1 VRSVVVIPAYDEG
14 RTIRELVRR
23 ALAHCSEVAVVDDGS
38 SDGTA
43 DALAGLPVT
52 LLRHDSNRGK
62 GAALA
67 TGFEWALAN
76 GADAIVTLDGD
87 GQHRPEDIPRL
98 LAAAEMHPDRLVIG
112 ARLFG
117 REAYPRARN
126 FANNFADFWV
136 AWAAGH
142 PVADSQSGQ
151 RVYPA
156 RLLQEVT
163 QLRKRASG
171 FTFESEVVICAAQ
184 HGFMTV
190 SVPIEAIHCASGRQ
204 SHFRPTRDITRIVAM
219 IAGYLLRA
227 GMKPRGLWRSLRD
240 PPCIVDDSNT
250 LARRV
255 GATHECV
262 AELNPARP
270 AMRSSSQDRPMAL
283 GSEGNGPTCRP

>member
-1 VRSVVVIPAYDEG
+1 
-14 RTIRELVRR
+14 
-23 ALAHCSEVAVVDDGS
+23 
-38 SDGTA
+38 
-43 DALAGLPVT
+43 
-52 LLRHDSNRGK
+52 
-62 GAALA
+62 
-67 TGFEWALAN
+67 
-76 GADAIVTLDGD
+76 
-87 GQHRPEDIPRL
+87 EDIPRL

-156 RLLQEVT
+156 RLLREVT

-184 HGFMTV
+184 HGFTTV
-190 SVPIEAIHCASGRQ
+190 AVPIEAIHCASGRP

-227 GMKPRGLWRSLRD
+227 GMKPRGLWRSLCD
-240 PPCIVDDSNT
+240 PPCIVDDANA

-255 GATHECV
+255 GAPECV
-262 AELNPARP
+262 AESNP
-270 AMRSSSQDRPMAL
+270 
-283 GSEGNGPTCRP
+283 

>member
-1 VRSVVVIPAYDEG
+1 VRAVVVIPAYNEA
-14 RTIRELVRR
+14 RTIRDLVQRV
-23 ALAHCSEVAVVDDGS
+23 LACCPEVAVVDDGS
-38 SDGTA
+38 HDGTSA
-43 DALAGLPVT
+43 AVAGLRATV
-52 LLRHDSNRGK
+52 LRHDRNRGK
-62 GAALA
+62 AAALA

-76 GADAIVTLDGD
+76 DADAVVTLDGD

-126 FANNFADFWV
+126 FANKFADFWV

-156 RLLQEVT
+156 RLLRAVSD
-163 QLRKRASG
+163 LRERSSG
-171 FTFESEVVICAAQ
+171 FTFESEVVIRAAQ
-184 HGFMTV
+184 HGFTTV
-190 SVPIEAIHCASGRQ
+190 AVPIEAIHCASGRQ
-204 SHFRPTRDITRIVAM
+204 SHFQPTRDITRIVAM

-240 PPCIVDDSNT
+240 PPSIVDEPNA

-255 GATHECV
+255 GAAHDCV
-262 AELNPARP
+262 AEPSPARVATP
-270 AMRSSSQDRPMAL
+270 APGVRFAR
-283 GSEGNGPTCRP
+283 RR